1 MRTVTLP
8 TGEAVPA
15 LGQGTW
21 FMGERASDRAAEAKA
36 LRLGLDLGMTLI
48 DTAEMYADGGA
59 EEVVGAAIA
68 GRRDEVFLVSKFYPQ
83 NASRAKVPAACE
95 RSLQRLG
102 TDRIDLYLLH
112 WRGSVPFAETVA
124 ACEAL
129 KAAGKIRHWGVSN
142 LDLDDMNELRD
153 VACGAHCAT
162 DQVLYHLGARG
173 IEWDLLPDCQNRAMP
188 LMAYSPLGQ
197 RSILGAPAL
206 VEVGHRHSMAPAAI
220 ALAWVLRQPGVIAI
234 PKAVDKAHLLAN
246 RASLDLVLTAEDT
259 VLLDKAFPPP
269 RRAQPLAML

>member
-21 FMGERASDRAAEAKA
+21 FMGERASDRVAEANA
-36 LRLGLDLGMTLI
+36 LRLGIDLGMTLI

-59 EEVVGAAIA
+59 EDVVGEAIA

-83 NASRAKVPAACE
+83 NASRAKVQAACE
-95 RSLQRLG
+95 RSLTRLG

-129 KAAGKIRHWGVSN
+129 KVAGKIRHWGVSN
-142 LDLDDMNELRD
+142 LDLDDMQELRA
-153 VACGAHCAT
+153 VPNGGNCAT
-162 DQVLYHLGARG
+162 NQVLYHLGARG
-173 IEWDLLPDCQNRAMP
+173 IEWDLLPDCQNRGMP
-188 LMAYSPLGQ
+188 VMAYSPLGK
-197 RSILGAPAL
+197 RAILDSPVLASIARRHDIAPAT
-206 VEVGHRHSMAPAAI
+206 V
-220 ALAWVLRQPGVIAI
+220 ALAWVLRQSGVIAI
-234 PKAVDKAHLLAN
+234 PKSSSKTHIAAN
-246 RASLDLVLTAEDT
+246 RSATDIKLSPDDCSD
-259 VLLDKAFPPP
+259 LDKAFPPP
-269 RRAQPLAML
+269 RRKQPLAML

>member
-246 RASLDLVLTAEDT
+246 RASLDLVLTAEDN

>member
-1 MRTVTLP
+1 MRSVRLP

-21 FMGERASDRAAEAKA
+21 FMGERASDRAAEVRA
-36 LRLGLDLGMTLI
+36 LQLGLDLGMTLI

-59 EEVVGAAIA
+59 EEVVGEALA

-83 NASRAKVPAACE
+83 NASRARVAAACE
-95 RSLQRLG
+95 SSLARLR

-112 WRGSVPFAETVA
+112 WRGAVPLAETVA

-129 KAAGKIRHWGVSN
+129 KVAGKIRHWGVSN
-142 LDLDDMNELRD
+142 FDLEDMSELRR
-153 VACGAHCAT
+153 VAGGEQCAT

-173 IEWDLLPDCQNRAMP
+173 IEWDLLPDCQSRAMP
-188 LMAYSPLGQ
+188 VMAYSPLGQ

-206 VEVGHRHSMAPAAI
+206 VEVGHRHGVAPAVI

-234 PKAVDKAHLLAN
+234 PKAVDEAHLRAN
-246 RASLDLVLTAEDT
+246 RTALDVVLTADDNA
-259 VLLDKAFPPP
+259 LLDSAFLPP
-269 RRAQPLAML
+269 RRKQSLAML